1 MRKFRL
7 RAGRPSAKQ
16 TDMSVTNAPVGRGG
30 RPLDEIETWIFDLD
44 NTLYPLSCN
53 LFGQVE
59 ERMAA
64 FIMDELDVN
73 YDEAHRVRRDFFTR
87 HGTTLR
93 GLMVDYGVE
102 PARFLDYVHEID
114 LSGVPSD
121 PALVAAIGRLPGRK
135 LVFTNATTRH
145 AERVM
150 ARIGLSSQIEAIHD
164 IVASDYLPK
173 PHPNAY
179 AALLKDLRVVPQT
192 ALFAEDMARNLEPA
206 AALGM
211 TTAWIKS
218 PLDWAR
224 IGADQPYVHHIVDD
238 LAAWLAAAVAVPRSG
253 GHPDG

>member
-1 MRKFRL
+1 M
-7 RAGRPSAKQ
+7 P
-16 TDMSVTNAPVGRGG
+16 VTNPLKGRGG

-64 FIMDELDVN
+64 FISAELDVN

-93 GLMVDYGVE
+93 GLMMDHGVE
-102 PARFLDYVHEID
+102 PNRFLDYVHEID
-114 LSGVPSD
+114 LSGVPAN
-121 PALVAAIGRLPGRK
+121 PALVAAINRLPGRK
-135 LVFTNATTRH
+135 LVFTNATVRH

-150 ARIGLSSQIEAIHD
+150 ARVGLTGHIEAIHD

-179 AALLKDLRVVPQT
+179 ATMLKGLAVT
-192 ALFAEDMARNLEPA
+192 AETSLFVEDMARNLEPA

-211 TTAWIKS
+211 TTAWVKN

-224 IGADQPYVHHIVDD
+224 AGADQAYVHFIVDD
-238 LAAWLAAAVAVPRSG
+238 LAAFLRAAIPG
-253 GHPDG
+253 E

>member
-1 MRKFRL
+1 
-7 RAGRPSAKQ
+7 
-16 TDMSVTNAPVGRGG
+16 MSVTKAPVGRGG

-53 LFGQVE
+53 LFSQVE

-64 FIMDELDVN
+64 FISAELDIN
-73 YDEAHRVRRDFFTR
+73 YDEAHRIRRDFFTR

-93 GLMVDYGVE
+93 GLMMDHGVE
-102 PARFLDYVHEID
+102 PNRFLDYVHEID
-114 LSGVPSD
+114 LSGVPAN
-121 PALVAAIGRLPGRK
+121 PALVAAINRLPGRK
-135 LVFTNATTRH
+135 LVFTNATVRH

-150 ARIGLSSQIEAIHD
+150 ARIGLTGHIEAIYD

-179 AALLKDLRVVPQT
+179 ATMLRGLAVAPET
-192 ALFAEDMARNLEPA
+192 SLFVEDMARNLEPA

-211 TTAWIKS
+211 TTAWVKS

-224 IGADQPYVHHIVDD
+224 IGSDQAYIHFIVDD
-238 LAAWLAAAVAVPRSG
+238 LAAFLTAASRK
-253 GHPDG
+253 